1 MASAAPSPPAHGES
15 SPGPGAESSPDPR
28 AEPSRGPGAEPS
40 RGPGAE
46 PSRGPGAE
54 PSPGPRAEP
63 SPHPRAEPSPHPRAE
78 PSPHPRAALRAAR
91 AATALTFFLT
101 GAVFATWAARLPAL
115 TERLVLSPGGAS
127 IALAGVE
134 AGALGG
140 LAVSGRLVDALG
152 SAKSLRVG
160 FAAYPAALVA
170 VALAPSLAWLVAAMA
185 VLGVANSVIDV
196 AMNVQGVELER
207 RYGRP
212 LLSGLH
218 SAHSFGVV
226 AGGVGGTLCAARG
239 VPLTAHFAVV
249 AAIAFAASQLS
260 IGALVSERPE
270 DADHDAPREGEV
282 RPGAADDARR
292 DGDVRPG
299 AAHDARRDGD
309 VRPGAADDARR
320 ARRRL
325 VAIGLLASGA
335 FFVEGA
341 AGDWSAIELRAVH
354 GAGPGLASAAFTTFS
369 LALAL
374 GRLGADRLVARH
386 GRARFT
392 RAAASVAAI
401 GAGAVV
407 VSGSAGLALIGWA
420 GVGAGVAGIA
430 PTLLGAAPGASAAP
444 PSVAI
449 ATVSAIG
456 YGGSFAG
463 PPLIGA
469 LASLVSLPAALGA
482 LVLGAIA
489 IALCAG
495 RTLSGGDRPAEGHHG
510 GA

>member
-1 MASAAPSPPAHGES
+1 VPAAAPPPPAPAEG
-15 SPGPGAESSPDPR
+15 SPSTRTG
-28 AEPSRGPGAEPS
+28 
-40 RGPGAE
+40 
-46 PSRGPGAE
+46 
-54 PSPGPRAEP
+54 
-63 SPHPRAEPSPHPRAE
+63 
-78 PSPHPRAALRAAR
+78 LRAAR
-91 AATALTFFLT
+91 AATALTFLLT

-115 TERLVLSPGGAS
+115 TERLALSAGGAS
-127 IALAGVE
+127 VALAGVE

-140 LAVSGRLVDALG
+140 LAVAGRLVNALG
-152 SAKSLRVG
+152 SARSLRVG
-160 FAAYPAALVA
+160 FAAYPTALVA

-185 VLGVANSVIDV
+185 VLGVANSAIDV

-207 RYGRP
+207 RYARP

-239 VPLTAHFAVV
+239 VPLTAHFAAV
-249 AAIAFAASQLS
+249 AAIALVASQLAM
-260 IGALVSERPE
+260 GALVRERRE
-270 DADHDAPREGEV
+270 DAGPDAPRDRGPGPSSAGE
-282 RPGAADDARR
+282 
-292 DGDVRPG
+292 
-299 AAHDARRDGD
+299 
-309 VRPGAADDARR
+309 ARR

-325 VAIGLLASGA
+325 VSIGLLASGA

-341 AGDWSAIELRAVH
+341 ASDWSAIELRAVH

-369 LALAL
+369 LALAV

-401 GAGAVV
+401 GAGTVV
-407 VSGSAGLALIGWA
+407 VSGSAGVALIGWA
-420 GVGAGVAGIA
+420 VAGAGVAGIA

-444 PSVAI
+444 ASVAI

-469 LASLVSLPAALGA
+469 MASLTSLPAALGG
-482 LVLGAIA
+482 LVLGAVA
-489 IALCAG
+489 IVLCAR
-495 RTLSGGDRPAEGHHG
+495 RTLSDGDQPAQGHHD

>member
-1 MASAAPSPPAHGES
+1 MPAATASPTAGADE
-15 SPGPGAESSPDPR
+15 SPGARPG
-28 AEPSRGPGAEPS
+28 
-40 RGPGAE
+40 
-46 PSRGPGAE
+46 
-54 PSPGPRAEP
+54 
-63 SPHPRAEPSPHPRAE
+63 
-78 PSPHPRAALRAAR
+78 LRAAR
-91 AATALTFFLT
+91 AATALAFFLT

-115 TERLVLSPGGAS
+115 TERLDLSPGGAS
-127 IALAGVE
+127 VALAGVE
-134 AGALGG
+134 AGALCG
-140 LAVSGRLVDALG
+140 LVVAGPLVSGLG
-152 SAKSLRVG
+152 SARSLRLG
-160 FAAYPAALVA
+160 FLAYPTALVA
-170 VALAPSLAWLVAAMA
+170 VAAAPSLGWLVAAMA
-185 VLGVANSVIDV
+185 VMGVANSAIDV

-226 AGGVGGTLCAARG
+226 AAGVGGTLCAARA

-249 AAIAFAASQLS
+249 AGIALVASQLS
-260 IGALVSERPE
+260 MGALLSEHRE
-270 DADHDAPREGEV
+270 GADHHAPRGREP
-282 RPGAADDARR
+282 RRGAADD
-292 DGDVRPG
+292 V
-299 AAHDARRDGD
+299 
-309 VRPGAADDARR
+309 RR

-341 AGDWSAIELRAVH
+341 ASDWSAIELRTVH

-374 GRLGADRLVARH
+374 SRLGADRLVARH

-401 GAGAVV
+401 GAGTVV
-407 VSGSAGLALIGWA
+407 VSGSAGVALIGWA
-420 GVGAGVAGIA
+420 VVGSGVAGIA

-444 PSVAI
+444 SSVAI

-463 PPLIGA
+463 PPIIGA
-469 LASLVSLPAALGA
+469 LASLTSLPAALA
-482 LVLGAIA
+482 SLVLGAGA
-489 IALCAG
+489 IALFAR
-495 RTLSGGDRPAEGHHG
+495 RTLSDGDR
-510 GA
+510 GASEPRGAA

>member
-1 MASAAPSPPAHGES
+1 MTIPIHPYVALLPGEGSTRCMAAAAPSPPARAER
-15 SPGPGAESSPDPR
+15 SPGPG
-28 AEPSRGPGAEPS
+28 
-40 RGPGAE
+40 
-46 PSRGPGAE
+46 
-54 PSPGPRAEP
+54 
-63 SPHPRAEPSPHPRAE
+63 
-78 PSPHPRAALRAAR
+78 AALRAAR

-115 TERLVLSPGGAS
+115 TERLDLSPGGAS
-127 IALAGVE
+127 VALAGVE

-140 LAVSGRLVDALG
+140 LAVSGRLVNALG
-152 SAKSLRVG
+152 SARSLRLG

-170 VALAPSLAWLVAAMA
+170 VVLAPSLASLVAAMA
-185 VLGVANSVIDV
+185 VLGVANSAIDV

-207 RYGRP
+207 RYARP

-239 VPLTAHFAVV
+239 VPLTAHFAAM
-249 AAIAFAASQLS
+249 AAIAVVASQLS
-260 IGALVSERPE
+260 IGALVSERPA
-270 DADHDAPREGEV
+270 DAGHDAPRDREV
-282 RPGAADDARR
+282 RPR
-292 DGDVRPG
+292 
-299 AAHDARRDGD
+299 
-309 VRPGAADDARR
+309 AADDARR

-341 AGDWSAIELRAVH
+341 ASDWSAIELRAVH

-374 GRLGADRLVARH
+374 ARLGADRLVARH

-401 GAGAVV
+401 GAGTVV
-407 VSGSAGLALIGWA
+407 VSGSAGVALIGWA
-420 GVGAGVAGIA
+420 VAGAGVAGIA
-430 PTLLGAAPGASAAP
+430 PTLLGAVPGASTAP
-444 PSVAI
+444 SSVAI

-469 LASLVSLPAALGA
+469 LASLMGLSPALGA
-482 LVLGAIA
+482 LVLGAVA
-489 IALCAG
+489 IALFAG
-495 RTLSGGDRPAEGHHG
+495 RTLSDGDRPAKGHHG

>member
-1 MASAAPSPPAHGES
+1 MATAAQSPRTTEG
-15 SPGPGAESSPDPR
+15 SPGTR
-28 AEPSRGPGAEPS
+28 AG
-40 RGPGAE
+40 
-46 PSRGPGAE
+46 
-54 PSPGPRAEP
+54 
-63 SPHPRAEPSPHPRAE
+63 
-78 PSPHPRAALRAAR
+78 LRAAR
-91 AATALTFFLT
+91 AATALAFFLT

-115 TERLVLSPGGAS
+115 TERLDLSPGGAS
-127 IALAGVE
+127 VALAGVE

-140 LAVSGRLVDALG
+140 LAVAGRLVHALG

-160 FAAYPAALVA
+160 FAAYPTALVA
-170 VALAPSLAWLVAAMA
+170 VALAPSLAWLVATMA
-185 VLGVANSVIDV
+185 VLGVANSAIDV

-207 RYGRP
+207 RHARP

-239 VPLTAHFAVV
+239 VPLTAHFAAV
-249 AAIAFAASQLS
+249 AGIAFVASQLAM
-260 IGALVSERPE
+260 GALLSERRE
-270 DADHDAPREGEV
+270 DADHAAPRDGEA
-282 RPGAADDARR
+282 RPG
-292 DGDVRPG
+292 
-299 AAHDARRDGD
+299 
-309 VRPGAADDARR
+309 DDARR

-341 AGDWSAIELRAVH
+341 ASDWSAIELRTVH

-392 RAAASVAAI
+392 RAAASVAALG
-401 GAGAVV
+401 GATVV
-407 VSGSAGLALIGWA
+407 VSGSAVVALIGWA
-420 GVGAGVAGIA
+420 VVGAGVAGIA
-430 PTLLGAAPGASAAP
+430 PTLLSAAPGASAGP
-444 PSVAI
+444 SSVAI

-469 LASLVSLPAALGA
+469 LASLTSLPAALGA
-482 LVLGAIA
+482 LVLGAGA
-489 IALCAG
+489 IALMAR
-495 RTLSGGDRPAEGHHG
+495 RTLGDGDRPA
-510 GA
+510 

>member
-1 MASAAPSPPAHGES
+1 VPAAAQSPPAAKG
-15 SPGPGAESSPDPR
+15 
-28 AEPSRGPGAEPS
+28 
-40 RGPGAE
+40 
-46 PSRGPGAE
+46 
-54 PSPGPRAEP
+54 SPGPRTG
-63 SPHPRAEPSPHPRAE
+63 
-78 PSPHPRAALRAAR
+78 LRAAR

-115 TERLVLSPGGAS
+115 TERRALSPGAAS
-127 IALAGVE
+127 VALAGVE
-134 AGALGG
+134 AGALAG
-140 LAVSGRLVDALG
+140 LAVAGRLVTAMG
-152 SAKSLRVG
+152 SARSLRVG
-160 FAAYPAALVA
+160 FAAYPTALVA

-185 VLGVANSVIDV
+185 VLGVANSAIDV

-207 RYGRP
+207 RYARP

-239 VPLTAHFAVV
+239 VPLTAHFALV
-249 AAIAFAASQLS
+249 AAIAFVASQLS
-260 IGALVSERPE
+260 LGALLRERPK
-270 DADHDAPREGEV
+270 DAERDPSRDNEPRPSTDHDE
-282 RPGAADDARR
+282 
-292 DGDVRPG
+292 
-299 AAHDARRDGD
+299 
-309 VRPGAADDARR
+309 RR

-341 AGDWSAIELRAVH
+341 ASDWSAIELRVVH
-354 GAGPGLASAAFTTFS
+354 GAGPGPASAAFTTFS

-374 GRLGADRLVARH
+374 GRLGADRMVACH

-401 GAGAVV
+401 GAGTVV
-407 VSGSAGLALIGWA
+407 VSGSAGVALIGWA
-420 GVGAGVAGIA
+420 VVGAGIAGIA
-430 PTLLGAAPGASAAP
+430 PTLLGAAPEASAAP

-469 LASLVSLPAALGA
+469 LASLTRLPAALGV
-482 LVLGAIA
+482 LVLGAVA
-489 IALCAG
+489 IALFAR
-495 RTLSGGDRPAEGHHG
+495 RTLSD
-510 GA
+510 GARAAPEPRAGA

>member
-1 MASAAPSPPAHGES
+1 VPIAAQSPPASVE
-15 SPGPGAESSPDPR
+15 R
-28 AEPSRGPGAEPS
+28 KPSTRGG
-40 RGPGAE
+40 
-46 PSRGPGAE
+46 
-54 PSPGPRAEP
+54 
-63 SPHPRAEPSPHPRAE
+63 
-78 PSPHPRAALRAAR
+78 LRAAR

-115 TERLVLSPGGAS
+115 TERLALSPGGAS
-127 IALAGVE
+127 VALAGVE

-140 LAVSGRLVDALG
+140 LAVAGRLVAVLG
-152 SAKSLRVG
+152 SVRSLRVG
-160 FAAYPAALVA
+160 FSAYPAALVA
-170 VALAPSLAWLVAAMA
+170 VALAPSLTWLVAAMA
-185 VLGVANSVIDV
+185 VLGVANSAIDV

-207 RYGRP
+207 RYARP

-239 VPLTAHFAVV
+239 VPLTAHFAAVAGIAFV
-249 AAIAFAASQLS
+249 AAHLAM
-260 IGALVSERPE
+260 GALLSEHPQ
-270 DADHDAPREGEV
+270 DADDPSRDGEA
-282 RPGAADDARR
+282 RPGA
-292 DGDVRPG
+292 V
-299 AAHDARRDGD
+299 
-309 VRPGAADDARR
+309 DDARR

-341 AGDWSAIELRAVH
+341 ASDWSAIELRAVH

-392 RAAASVAAI
+392 RAAASLAAL
-401 GAGAVV
+401 GAGTVV
-407 VSGSAGLALIGWA
+407 ASGSAVVALVGWA
-420 GVGAGVAGIA
+420 VVGAGVAGIA
-430 PTLLGAAPGASAAP
+430 PTLLGAAPGASAGP
-444 PSVAI
+444 SSVAI

-469 LASLVSLPAALGA
+469 LASLTSLPAALGV
-482 LVLGAIA
+482 LVLGAGA
-489 IALCAG
+489 IALFAR
-495 RTLSGGDRPAEGHHG
+495 RTLGDGDRPA
-510 GA
+510 

>member
-1 MASAAPSPPAHGES
+1 MDAAAPSPPA
-15 SPGPGAESSPDPR
+15 R
-28 AEPSRGPGAEPS
+28 AERSPSD
-40 RGPGAE
+40 
-46 PSRGPGAE
+46 
-54 PSPGPRAEP
+54 
-63 SPHPRAEPSPHPRAE
+63 H
-78 PSPHPRAALRAAR
+78 AALRAAR
-91 AATALTFFLT
+91 AATALTFLLT

-115 TERLVLSPGGAS
+115 AERLALSPGGAS
-127 IALAGVE
+127 VVLVGVE

-140 LAVSGRLVDALG
+140 LAVSGRLVNALG
-152 SAKSLRVG
+152 SARSLRVG

-170 VALAPSLAWLVAAMA
+170 VALAPSLGWLVAAMA
-185 VLGVANSVIDV
+185 VLGTANSAIDV

-207 RYGRP
+207 RHTRP

-226 AGGVGGTLCAARG
+226 AGGVGATLCAARG
-239 VPLTAHFAVV
+239 VPLAAHFAAMAAVAVV
-249 AAIAFAASQLS
+249 GSQLS
-260 IGALVSERPE
+260 MGALLSER
-270 DADHDAPREGEV
+270 DGADPDAPGGREP
-282 RPGAADDARR
+282 RPGAND
-292 DGDVRPG
+292 
-299 AAHDARRDGD
+299 
-309 VRPGAADDARR
+309 DDARR

-341 AGDWSAIELRAVH
+341 ASDWSAIELRAVH

-401 GAGAVV
+401 GAATVV
-407 VSGSAGLALIGWA
+407 VSGSAGVALIGWA
-420 GVGAGVAGIA
+420 VVGAGVAGIA

-444 PSVAI
+444 APVAI

-469 LASLVSLPAALGA
+469 LASLTSLPAALGV
-482 LVLGAIA
+482 LVLGAVA
-489 IALCAG
+489 IALFAR
-495 RTLSGGDRPAEGHHG
+495 RTLSDGDRPARGHHR